1 MTQNDFGQ
9 NDNGRDG
16 AGQDGETF
24 DHIDDAVDDTIIEN
38 EELSLVEDDGPL
50 PWLESDYDDEEE
62 GVDTGRL
69 VGLALLGALLLAL
82 ILGTIYFF
90 SNRGPDPELVA
101 DGSTIEA
108 PEGPMKER
116 PADAGGK
123 EFAGTGQVAP
133 AVGDG
138 QTTEGRLADGSNGGN
153 GGGGDG
159 DGDRN
164 GAGDTDGAKPS
175 IDTATT
181 ANAGATNSGSA
192 NANADGGAASSSGG
206 VGVQVGAYSTRE
218 SAVEGWNR
226 LTRQTDAL
234 KGVKYRVQQGQADIG
249 TVFRLQAVA
258 GDKASGD
265 RLCRALKADGIACQ
279 VK

>member
-1 MTQNDFGQ
+1 MIQNDFGQ
-9 NDNGRDG
+9 NDNGRDNDG
-16 AGQDGETF
+16 LDGENF
-24 DHIDDAVDDTIIEN
+24 DHIDDAAADTAIEN

-50 PWLESDYDDEEE
+50 PWLDSDYEDEEE

-82 ILGTIYFF
+82 ILGTVYFF
-90 SNRGPDPELVA
+90 SHRGPDPELIA

-108 PEGPMKER
+108 PDGPMKER
-116 PADAGGK
+116 PENAGGK

-138 QTTEGRLADGSNGGN
+138 QTTEGRLADGSNSGDGSGN
-153 GGGGDG
+153 GSDAEGV
-159 DGDRN
+159 
-164 GAGDTDGAKPS
+164 KPS
-175 IDTATT
+175 VDTATT
-181 ANAGATNSGSA
+181 ANTGNTNSGSA
-192 NANADGGAASSSGG
+192 NGNAGTATSSGG

-234 KGVKYRVQQGQADIG
+234 KGFKYRVEQGQADIG

-258 GDKASGD
+258 GDKSSGD
-265 RLCRALKADGIACQ
+265 RLCSALKADGIACQ

>member
-16 AGQDGETF
+16 AGQDGDTF
-24 DHIDDAVDDTIIEN
+24 DHIDDAADDAIIEN

-50 PWLESDYDDEEE
+50 PWLESDYDDEDE

-69 VGLALLGALLLAL
+69 LGLALLAALLLAL
-82 ILGTIYFF
+82 ILGTVYFF

-116 PADAGGK
+116 PDNAGGK

-138 QTTEGRLADGSNGGN
+138 QTTEGRLADGNNGSAYSNA
-153 GGGGDG
+153 
-159 DGDRN
+159 
-164 GAGDTDGAKPS
+164 AGDTEGAKPS

-181 ANAGATNSGSA
+181 ANSGTNNSSVSA
-192 NANADGGAASSSGG
+192 SADSSSGG

-234 KGVKYRVQQGQADIG
+234 KDVKYRVLEGQADIG

-258 GDKASGD
+258 ADKASGD